1 MYGPTLVW
9 PPSRGSEGHADSED
23 RLHVETPERGP
34 SSPIV
39 NPAWLFLAAGLAI
52 LGLVMILPAYEDLA
66 EARFRRDRALAVEA
80 HRESRLARYEEF
92 LGAIEN
98 RDPSLVMSLA
108 ATQLNQIPTER
119 AALPLG
125 SAVVS
130 GAGGDAS
137 VFPSLEPEPMVL
149 PERERIPTRL
159 ERLVTGERTR
169 GWVLLVG
176 AVCVLV
182 GLLPATRSKAP

>member
-1 MYGPTLVW
+1 
-9 PPSRGSEGHADSED
+9 
-23 RLHVETPERGP
+23 LHVETPERGP

-52 LGLVMILPAYEDLA
+52 LGLVVILPAYEDLA

-98 RDPSLVMSLA
+98 RDPSLVTSLA

-119 AALPLG
+119 AALPVG
-125 SAVVS
+125 SAGVG

-137 VFPSLEPEPMVL
+137 VFPSLEPEPLVL
-149 PERERIPTRL
+149 PERERVPTRL